1 MIWILALLFAPVLAI
16 LYLMYLM
23 LKAIVIIIT
32 AIVLHISQPEK
43 PQTGYLDPVTEK
55 VKW

>member
-1 MIWILALLFAPVLAI
+1 MIWLLLFAPVLI
-16 LYLMYLM
+16 LLYVIYLM
-23 LKAIVIIIT
+23 LKAIVIIVT